1 MGLIRNLT
9 ANEIISQVILAKEI
23 SIRENLPPLT
33 NIVFMGMG
41 DAGRNPDAV
50 SDAVH
55 CLIDRD
61 RLSMPQNK
69 ITISTVGPNPE
80 MFTIL
85 SQIPATLA
93 WSLHSPDDRIRKLLV
108 PSTKHTTIELRNGFM
123 NALLLR
129 DNIKSRTIMIA
140 ITLID
145 NINDSTDDAI
155 KVAEFILPMLTV
167 SPKIVIDLIPYNDN
181 ELNNFKTPS
190 KEKVNNFQ
198 NILKNYG
205 LFCAVRMTRG
215 DKESSACGMLATKRV
230 KTNKTKLIIN

>member
-9 ANEIISQVILAKEI
+9 SNEIITQVILAKEI

-41 DAGRNPDAV
+41 DAGRNPIAV
-50 SDAVH
+50 NDAVH

-61 RLSMPQNK
+61 RLSMPQSK

-80 MFTIL
+80 MFSIL
-85 SQIPATLA
+85 SKIPATLA
-93 WSLHSPDDRIRKLLV
+93 WSLHSSDDKIRKLLV

-123 NALLLR
+123 NGLLLR
-129 DNIKSRTIMIA
+129 ENIKTRTIMIA

-145 NINDSTDDAI
+145 DINDSIEDAT
-155 KVAEFILPMLTV
+155 KLAEFILPMLEI

-198 NILKNYG
+198 KILISYG

-230 KTNKTKLIIN
+230 KSNQIKVIN